1 MNSRSNMVKVAVVG
15 GEGIGPEVT
24 AQSQRILNWFAAK
37 RGVPMT
43 LREAQYGII
52 PYLATGK
59 VLPDDTVEAMDE
71 ADAIV
76 WGATGG
82 PETKEV
88 PASARKAGSLLGLR
102 SKYDLY
108 ANLRPIVANPALSDS
123 ASLKAHV
130 LKGVDFVIIRE
141 LTSGIYFGEPR
152 GIETLPDGQRRGFNT
167 EQYTTNQIRR
177 VARSAFELARTRRNK
192 VCSVDKAN
200 VLETSVVWREE
211 VIALH
216 QEEFSDVELT
226 HLYVDHAAMQIVRE
240 PAQFDVMVTGN
251 IFGDI
256 LSDCAAMA
264 SGSLGM
270 LPSASL
276 GPVDKFGRRKAL
288 YEPVHGSAPDIA
300 GKGIANPLGSILSVA
315 MMLRMTLNRPE
326 DADLLEKA
334 VDTALAAGARTA
346 DIAEP
351 GARKLSTME
360 MGDAVLSAL
369 ERVGR
374 RQREGAR
381 VMAYVSRRSALTIIA
396 GGGAALAAGKARAED
411 KAGRVIYPVAVPVYQ
426 TQFIADRI
434 GYFKEAGLDCKLIQ
448 GGSGVKTREIIAS
461 SQGDIGI
468 GDITHPMQL
477 SNRGRAGRVLM
488 PVDTRSSSVMFIIRK
503 DLFDQGINTLEA
515 LTAWKRPDGRKPI
528 VSVSSLG
535 GTNHVWASYY
545 METMELDQKVTWIG
559 TGNVDTMM
567 GSLKT
572 KQVDVLVSSLSLLN
586 DSKEQGWGT
595 LLFDGTDETIWNK
608 YIGGKV
614 PVTSHFTLQSTI
626 DKDPAKMQAFV
637 TAIWRATQ
645 WVKTH
650 TPEQIYDVIEPYVGS
665 TSRAANI
672 LEITALQKVADYDAT
687 IDAADF
693 ARGEKVWFREMT
705 GIKPLTIADVVS
717 PTFIESARKA
727 FPA

>member
-1 MNSRSNMVKVAVVG
+1 MNNRSNMVKVAVVG

-24 AQSQRILNWFAAK
+24 AQSHRILNWFAAK

-43 LREAQYGII
+43 MREAQYGIV
-52 PYLATGK
+52 PYLSTGK

-88 PASARKAGSLLGLR
+88 PAAARKAGSLLGLR

-123 ASLKAHV
+123 APLKAHV
-130 LKGVDFVIIRE
+130 LKGVNFVIIRE

-167 EQYTTNQIRR
+167 EQYSTNQIRR
-177 VARSAFELARTRRNK
+177 VARSAFELARTRRNM

-216 QEEFSDVELT
+216 REEFSDVELT
-226 HLYVDHAAMQIVRE
+226 HLYVDNAAMQIVRE

-334 VDTALAAGARTA
+334 VDVALAAGARTA
-346 DIAEP
+346 DIAEA
-351 GARKLSTME
+351 GAKKLSTAE

-369 ERVGR
+369 EKV
-374 RQREGAR
+374 
-381 VMAYVSRRSALTIIA
+381 
-396 GGGAALAAGKARAED
+396 
-411 KAGRVIYPVAVPVYQ
+411 AGR
-426 TQFIADRI
+426 
-434 GYFKEAGLDCKLIQ
+434 E
-448 GGSGVKTREIIAS
+448 REHA
-461 SQGDIGI
+461 
-468 GDITHPMQL
+468 
-477 SNRGRAGRVLM
+477 
-488 PVDTRSSSVMFIIRK
+488 
-503 DLFDQGINTLEA
+503 
-515 LTAWKRPDGRKPI
+515 
-528 VSVSSLG
+528 
-535 GTNHVWASYY
+535 
-545 METMELDQKVTWIG
+545 
-559 TGNVDTMM
+559 
-567 GSLKT
+567 
-572 KQVDVLVSSLSLLN
+572 
-586 DSKEQGWGT
+586 
-595 LLFDGTDETIWNK
+595 
-608 YIGGKV
+608 
-614 PVTSHFTLQSTI
+614 
-626 DKDPAKMQAFV
+626 
-637 TAIWRATQ
+637 
-645 WVKTH
+645 
-650 TPEQIYDVIEPYVGS
+650 
-665 TSRAANI
+665 
-672 LEITALQKVADYDAT
+672 
-687 IDAADF
+687 
-693 ARGEKVWFREMT
+693 
-705 GIKPLTIADVVS
+705 
-717 PTFIESARKA
+717 
-727 FPA
+727 